1 MQFDRDKVWWIVPA
15 GQQIR
20 HAITEHP
27 GSRPAGDLVDALCST
42 PVKLP
47 YDTWP
52 MSREPVSR
60 GITRRCSE
68 CETEVASRREHADL
82 KVATW
87 DS

>member
-1 MQFDRDKVWWIVPA
+1 MRFDRDKVWWIVPA

-42 PVKLP
+42 AVKLP

-52 MSREPVSR
+52 MSREPASR
-60 GITRRCSE
+60 GITQRCAD
-68 CETEVASRREHADL
+68 CTTELTNRQQTTDL
-82 KVATW
+82 EVATW